1 VTKFLYPY
9 RFELFLLT
17 QVSILFGSL
26 FVPNIWFENWISP
39 ILFIVNIA
47 VGLVFFLNKKAT
59 FIFLST
65 LLIIIGLLSIESMF
79 GNTDMRLYS
88 FARLTCFFLFYAIVT
103 LEIIKQVARAKTI
116 SRNLIF
122 GLISGYIAL
131 GFIAFFMF
139 LTINII
145 EPNSFSGI
153 QTDLNDTA
161 ELNDKLMY
169 FSYVTLLTIGYGEIL
184 PISDLAQKG
193 AIMVA
198 LVGQFYVVI
207 LTAIV
212 VGKYVN
218 QQNN

>member
-1 VTKFLYPY
+1 MTKFLYPY

>member
-1 VTKFLYPY
+1 MIKFLYPY

-39 ILFIVNIA
+39 ILFIVNIS
-47 VGLVFFLNKKAT
+47 VGLVFFVRKKAT
-59 FIFLST
+59 FIFLAI
-65 LLIIIGLLSIESMF
+65 LLVIIGLLSIKFMF
-79 GNTDMRLYS
+79 GNTELRLYS

-131 GFIAFFMF
+131 GFLAFFMF

-184 PISDLAQKG
+184 PVSDLAQKG
-193 AIMVA
+193 AVLVA